1 MTVEKVNLNE
11 EDYEIKFLEHYG
23 VKGMKWGVRRTQ
35 EQLDRAAGRPVR
47 KSSSSK
53 DPKKANL
60 SSYTPGKKKKSSGGS
75 SSNKSK
81 KARLGSYTPDKKKKL
96 NPAQRAGKAIGE
108 KLAKRRETR
117 RKNNELAK
125 LASRPVSDLTTEELR
140 QVTQRLQLER
150 QYTQLTQTEKTGAKA
165 KVDKVLA
172 GAKFLNEVA
181 TTGTNLYTNGKKI
194 AQISNELSKR
204 K

>member
-1 MTVEKVNLNE
+1 MTVEKVDLNE
-11 EDYEIKFLEHYG
+11 EDYEIEFLEHYG

-47 KSSSSK
+47 KSSSSGG
-53 DPKKANL
+53 
-60 SSYTPGKKKKSSGGS
+60 SSTTKKKSSGGS
-75 SSNKSK
+75 SSKKPK
-81 KARLGSYTPDKKKKL
+81 KANLSSYTPDKKKKL

-117 RKNNELAK
+117 RKNNAIAK

-150 QYTQLTQTEKTGAKA
+150 QYAQLTQGEKSGAKA

-194 AQISNELSKR
+194 AQISNELAKR